1 MHNNNFNKFARACVQ
16 DRFTAARL
24 LRESP
29 EYLTCRHAYLGE
41 TILHYLCVANELEAV
56 QWLYSKGAETNTIS
70 MLQTSALQDAL
81 RLGHYAICEFLLTH
95 GANLYPFNGEP
106 LVFSVIPSANPALL
120 ALLATHGANL
130 QVLNQQGRSLLHISA
145 SHDAYL
151 PITQYLLAQN
161 FSVNL
166 PADDGFTP
174 LHEAVLHG
182 SLANLE
188 YLLAQGANLNLTDQ
202 DGLTPLSMAKQLRH
216 YPMVNWLEQYLDP
229 EHVPQ
234 NVIPFPARAA

>member
-1 MHNNNFNKFARACVQ
+1 MQNNNFNKFARACIQ

-29 EYLTCRHAYLGE
+29 SYLTLRHAYLGE
-41 TILHYLCVANELEAV
+41 TVLHYLCVANELDAV
-56 QWLYSKGAETNTIS
+56 QWLHSKGAETNTVS

-81 RLGHYAICEFLLTH
+81 RLGHYAMCEFLLKH
-95 GANLYPFNGEP
+95 GASLYTFNGEP

-120 ALLATHGANL
+120 ALLAQHGANL
-130 QVLNQQGRSLLHISA
+130 QVLNEQGRSLLHISA

-151 PITQYLLAQN
+151 PMTEYLLAQ
-161 FSVNL
+161 SVAVNST
-166 PADDGFTP
+166 ASDGFTP

-182 SLANLE
+182 SMANMAC
-188 YLLAQGANLNLTDQ
+188 LLKHGADLQLTDHY
-202 DGLTPLSMAKQLRH
+202 GLTPLAMAKQLRH
-216 YPMVNWLEQYLDP
+216 YPVVNWLERYLHP
-229 EHVPQ
+229 ENALQ